1 MTQRQKFENKILGQE
16 IKEDNKNSWGQQL
29 AAGFLFQFCD
39 YAKVAIISK
48 VIQPNLVTC
57 TNMEVGKNQNPLT
70 FLATLGTNNKNLAIG
85 RFFFR
90 NLANLGQFFHGK
102 SFLYVEIIIFR

>member
-1 MTQRQKFENKILGQE
+1 LLNVSWDAHTRHNVKNLKIKILGQE

-48 VIQPNLVTC
+48 VI
-57 TNMEVGKNQNPLT
+57 
-70 FLATLGTNNKNLAIG
+70 
-85 RFFFR
+85 
-90 NLANLGQFFHGK
+90 
-102 SFLYVEIIIFR
+102 